1 MKITLPHLLALVL
14 VLLIVWS
21 AASAPVPL
29 PEEGRLGGS
38 AEIPIREVLTTIAAE
53 NDAVRSL
60 YTKKIV
66 GEGKK
71 VGLKFDEDWEK
82 ENVQAGP
89 LPALFLSK
97 AAESLQKQQ
106 IGIELIL
113 GSHMPI
119 TPTNAFKGD
128 QVTRFERIL
137 ETREPEF
144 FTDSRTNLETAMFP
158 DVAGVQACVT
168 CHNEHPSS
176 PKTDWALNDVMGATT
191 WSYPHKTVSEA
202 EYLQIVAGVRR
213 AFRDAYRSYLTEIES
228 FENKPE
234 IGAQWPADGYF
245 VPNEKTFMDAFEK
258 EITIKTMNR
267 ILPK

>member
-21 AASAPVPL
+21 AASAPTPL

-97 AAESLQKQQ
+97 AAASLQKQQ

-113 GSHMPI
+113 GSH
-119 TPTNAFKGD
+119 
-128 QVTRFERIL
+128 
-137 ETREPEF
+137 
-144 FTDSRTNLETAMFP
+144 
-158 DVAGVQACVT
+158 
-168 CHNEHPSS
+168 
-176 PKTDWALNDVMGATT
+176 
-191 WSYPHKTVSEA
+191 
-202 EYLQIVAGVRR
+202 
-213 AFRDAYRSYLTEIES
+213 
-228 FENKPE
+228 
-234 IGAQWPADGYF
+234 
-245 VPNEKTFMDAFEK
+245 
-258 EITIKTMNR
+258 
-267 ILPK
+267 